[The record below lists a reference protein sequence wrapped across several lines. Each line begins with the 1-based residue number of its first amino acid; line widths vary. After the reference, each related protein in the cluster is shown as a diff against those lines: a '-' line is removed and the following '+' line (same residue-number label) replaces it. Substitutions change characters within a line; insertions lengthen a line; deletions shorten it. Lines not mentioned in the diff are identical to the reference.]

1 MYCACAGCSWHSALA
16 IVNWVCVH
24 LGLQLSTMSAVFRMV
39 QAVLRCGWVNN
50 KHGPECCAGG
60 MRVVYGAGCSWH
72 SVFAVVNRLCVDLS
86 HLGLS
91 SHPGTEN
98 MV

>member
-1 MYCACAGCSWHSALA
+1 
-16 IVNWVCVH
+16 
-24 LGLQLSTMSAVFRMV
+24 MSAVFPMV

-86 HLGLS
+86 LQLVARSAGAGACS
-91 SHPGTEN
+91 QISFN
-98 MV
+98 FQDSMVPV